1 MIHAAALTLT
11 ICLLLS
17 MDDNVNKMNIKQEL
31 SQAREA
37 VLQRLNVRGCITILM
52 KFLTDLVV
60 PCLESWIADAT
71 ILLII
76 DSQESEGHV
85 LNKK

>member
-37 VLQRLNVRGCITILM
+37 VLQRLNDEVPDRSSRALSGILDCRCNNP
-52 KFLTDLVV
+52 FD
-60 PCLESWIADAT
+60 
-71 ILLII
+71 
-76 DSQESEGHV
+76 
-85 LNKK
+85 N